1 MLQVGPLYGLRLLAL
16 AAAALAAPA
25 AGAQQSAS
33 ADTTLQQQLDRWFS
47 RAARQVPG
55 EWGVAVANANGQ
67 LVWGVNPNRPLVPA
81 STVKLFTT
89 GFARSVLGGEAR
101 QTTRVLGTGSI
112 DDEGTWVGTWALEVN
127 GDPTFERPL
136 RGGPTLSGLAAQLA
150 DRGIR
155 RLVGPLMVQSVWG
168 SAAASY
174 PQAWSPK
181 HRGRWFA
188 PLIGEVTLNENLV
201 SITLAP
207 SKRVGQPVLLV
218 GSAPEGMAAL
228 VDIKAKTVAGRRSRL
243 VIRQL
248 QTGRFTVT
256 GTLGVNA
263 RLRRWNGPSTNPQ
276 AVLEASWNAAL
287 AQAGIEWVQAPGL
300 MSEQAATANRLTLAE
315 VISAPLDSIASEV
328 NTRSL
333 NIGAEALLRWAAG
346 PVPEAA
352 QRLTDHVRD
361 VIGDPMGVHLVD
373 GSGLSYD
380 DRASP
385 WAFVTYMARFPN
397 TPAGRNF
404 PMLLP
409 ANGSGTLRKLANGLP
424 GPGVVR
430 AKTGTLG
437 NAATLVG
444 YLGHRDGMILI
455 SVMYN
460 GHRVQSAKQHQW
472 RLFRLLGADG
482 TMLPGDSAAAEIMG
496 GDEIPPAPLVPSV
509 PIPAPDDSL

>member
-1 MLQVGPLYGLRLLAL
+1 VLGSPL
-16 AAAALAAPA
+16 AAE
-25 AGAQQSAS
+25 QSAKP
-33 ADTTLQQQLDRWFS
+33 DTTLQQQLDRWFS

-55 EWGVAVANANGQ
+55 EWGVAVADARGQ
-67 LVWGVNPNRPLVPA
+67 LVWGVNANRPLVPA

-112 DDEGTWVGTWALEVN
+112 DDQGTWIGTWALEVN
-127 GDPTFERPL
+127 GDPTLERPM
-136 RGGPTLSGLAAQLA
+136 RGGPTLWDLAAQLA

-155 RLVGPLMVQSVWG
+155 HLEGPLTILCSWG
-168 SAAASY
+168 AAAESY
-174 PQAWSPK
+174 PAVWSPK
-181 HRGRWFA
+181 HKGRWFA
-188 PLIGEVTLNENLV
+188 PLIGEVTLNENL
-201 SITLAP
+201 ITFTLAP
-207 SKRVGQPVLLV
+207 GARVGTAVRLV
-218 GSAPEGMAAL
+218 GSAPEGMGSL
-228 VDIKAKTVAGRRSRL
+228 IDLKAKTVAGRRSRL
-243 VIRQL
+243 VIRQ
-248 QTGRFTVT
+248 QPSGRFTVS
-256 GTLGVNA
+256 GSMGVRA
-263 RLRRWNGPSTNPQ
+263 RLRRWNGPSTNPR
-276 AVLEASWNAAL
+276 AVLEAAWGAAL
-287 AQAGIEWVQAPGL
+287 AQAGIEWIRAPGL
-300 MSEQAATANRLTLAE
+300 VSEAAAVTNRLTLAE
-315 VISAPLDSIASEV
+315 VISAPFDSIATEI

-352 QRLTDHVRD
+352 QRLTQHVSD
-361 VIGDPMGVHLVD
+361 VIGDPMAVHLVD

-385 WAFVTYMARFPN
+385 WAFVTYMAKFPS

-409 ANGSGTLRKLANGLP
+409 ANGSGTLRKLTNGLP

-444 YLGHRDGMILI
+444 YLGHKDGLILI

-460 GHRVQSAKQHQW
+460 GTRVHSAKQHQW

-482 TMLPGDSAAAEIMG
+482 TMVPGDSTGVDIFG
-496 GDEIPPAPLVPSV
+496 GDDIPPAPPQPIV
-509 PIPAPDDSL
+509 PIQAPEDH

>member
-1 MLQVGPLYGLRLLAL
+1 MQVGFANRLRLTVLGLAL
-16 AAAALAAPA
+16 IQGSPL
-25 AGAQQSAS
+25 GAQQSAKT
-33 ADTTLQQQLDRWFS
+33 DTTLQQQLDRWFS

-55 EWGVAVANANGQ
+55 EWGVAVADARGQ
-67 LVWGVNPNRPLVPA
+67 LVWGVNATRPLVPA

-112 DDEGTWVGTWALEVN
+112 DDQGTWIGTWALEVN
-127 GDPTFERPL
+127 GDPTLERPM
-136 RGGPTLSGLAAQLA
+136 RGGPTLKDLAAQLA

-155 RLVGPLMVQSVWG
+155 HLAGPLTVQSSWG
-168 SAAASY
+168 AAAAAY
-174 PQAWSPK
+174 PAVWSPK
-181 HRGRWFA
+181 HKGRWFA
-188 PLIGEVTLNENLV
+188 PLIGEVTLNENL
-201 SITLAP
+201 ITFTLAP
-207 SKRVGQPVLLV
+207 GGRVGAGVRLV
-218 GSAPEGMAAL
+218 GTAPEGMASL
-228 VDIKAKTVAGRRSRL
+228 IDLKAKTVAGRRSRL
-243 VIRQL
+243 VIRQ
-248 QTGRFTVT
+248 QPNGRFTVT
-256 GTLGVNA
+256 GSMGVRA

-276 AVLEASWNAAL
+276 AVLEAAWGAAL
-287 AQAGIEWVQAPGL
+287 AQAGIEWIRAPAL
-300 MSEQAATANRLTLAE
+300 MSEPAAVMNRLTLAE
-315 VISAPLDSIASEV
+315 VISAPFDSIATEI

-352 QRLTDHVRD
+352 QRLTDHVRE
-361 VIGDPMGVHLVD
+361 VIGDPLGVTLVD

-385 WAFVTYMARFPN
+385 WAFVTYMAKFPN

-409 ANGSGTLRKLANGLP
+409 ANGSGTLRKLTNGLP

-444 YLGHRDGMILI
+444 YLGHKDGLILI

-460 GHRVQSAKQHQW
+460 GTRVHAAKQHQW

-482 TMLPGDSAAAEIMG
+482 TMVPGDSVGVDIMG
-496 GDEIPPAPLVPSV
+496 GDDIPPAPPLPIVPTQ
-509 PIPAPDDSL
+509 APEDR